1 MSNAGM
7 IQAIS
12 ECHSGLTALYS
23 LDLLSDE
30 YVEMIDKVFLPLL
43 EGVRKNSELSS
54 AVSDFERD
62 ALVSFFIDF
71 SDKVRGEKRLSA
83 PRRLA
88 LEHIVEKFE
97 RHVVSFMCAL
107 ARGKDGISEASM
119 NCPSYADAMKVILKN
134 NSTVLKELA
143 ETKANGQRE
152 HVLLKKIAESFEREN
167 LLKEEIARKGE
178 YFLSR
183 SVPEKG

>member
-1 MSNAGM
+1 
-7 IQAIS
+7 
-12 ECHSGLTALYS
+12 
-23 LDLLSDE
+23 
-30 YVEMIDKVFLPLL
+30 
-43 EGVRKNSELSS
+43 
-54 AVSDFERD
+54 
-62 ALVSFFIDF
+62 
-71 SDKVRGEKRLSA
+71 
-83 PRRLA
+83 
-88 LEHIVEKFE
+88 
-97 RHVVSFMCAL
+97 
-107 ARGKDGISEASM
+107 M

-183 SVPEKG
+183 SVSEKG